1 MKWSEGISIDFGPLR
16 YVFWCCGSIFHQ
28 LFTFI
33 QIFSVRTVLSNVK
46 VPLIWFWLILILI
59 FQVSVSNDLKYDA
72 ERDLRDIGAHGVDV
86 HFLSKMKYGKIN
98 SSINGYVKKGVMYS
112 TYSAV
117 SLW

>member
-1 MKWSEGISIDFGPLR
+1 M
-16 YVFWCCGSIFHQ
+16 
-28 LFTFI
+28 
-33 QIFSVRTVLSNVK
+33 FSHSQRKNVK
-46 VPLIWFWLILILI
+46 KIRKNEINTNIFEIW

-98 SSINGYVKKGVMYS
+98 SSINGYVKKGVMYA